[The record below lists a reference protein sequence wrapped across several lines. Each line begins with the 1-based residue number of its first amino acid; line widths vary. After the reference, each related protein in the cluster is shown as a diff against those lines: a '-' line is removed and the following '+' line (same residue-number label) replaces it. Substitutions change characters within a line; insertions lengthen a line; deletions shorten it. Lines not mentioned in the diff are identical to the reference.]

1 MVVTVR
7 KVFSCAAFRFLVFH
21 FYFIAIPHLR
31 VNAQIMGYESPVEI
45 EATSIYDASAMYGYL
60 NALREASYIDQQLAR
75 EMKPILSDLYDRY
88 NAGQYQECIN
98 RVENIF
104 RNYTFYTRQRNI
116 YSPLNYVRGLSYLQL
131 DNEVSGMYYLVNSMN
146 DGNKDAYNVLN
157 RYFASYVS
165 DARKEL
171 DAGRYYKCINVLGK
185 AYATGLHSFTAYEI
199 QGKAYEGLHDFDNAK
214 KFYKLAKKQGS
225 PYASQ
230 LLKDLKVSKRQYE
243 RGITK

>member
-1 MVVTVR
+1 MV
-7 KVFSCAAFRFLVFH
+7 KYKFFFSLAFLLVSE
-21 FYFIAIPHLR
+21 
-31 VNAQIMGYESPVEI
+31 VNVSAQIYGYETPIGI
-45 EATSIYDASAMYGYL
+45 EPSSIYDIGAMSIYA
-60 NALREASYIDQQLAR
+60 NAVRECAIIDRQLAQ
-75 EMKPILSDLYDRY
+75 EMEPIINDLYNRY
-88 NAGQYQECIN
+88 NAGQYQECID

-146 DGNKDAYNVLN
+146 DGNQDAYNVLN

-243 RGITK
+243 RGINK